1 MKIEGYEEISEK
13 EYKGL
18 PSDEGIEIVDHYG
31 DKFHYFKKAQKFPIV
46 FEYGTLKC
54 IIRESKWMDVQ
65 SDDGEIAIGGIDG
78 ERFKLLVKAVEKAR
92 EVMKKNE
99 N

>member
-1 MKIEGYEEISEK
+1 MKDSNKSGKEIMEL
-13 EYKGL
+13 YKN
-18 PSDEGIEIVDHYG
+18 I
-31 DKFHYFKKAQKFPIV
+31 KKAGITP
-46 FEYGTLKC
+46 E
-54 IIRESKWMDVQ
+54 ESMLFLLAHMEKTKAAEIGMDIQ